1 MTTLQTKM
9 SAAGEYLLTRCDEL
23 ADQVTERQYKMQPEL
38 EDRFGPAGYK
48 KTRQDTL
55 YNIRYLSQSIQIQSP
70 LLFASYITWLKVLL
84 EGYKITSD
92 DLLVNLRC
100 LQQVMAEQLEAQ
112 MMEVINPY
120 IEQALQQIVG
130 PLEPEE
136 SHLSRSGL
144 RQEAENYTN
153 LLLGGDR
160 TGASQLIMDLV
171 KRQVPIMDI
180 YLHIFQQG
188 QYEIGRLWQTNKISV
203 AQEHYFTAATQSIM
217 SQLYPY
223 IFSNTPTGPRMV
235 AACVGEE
242 LHEIG
247 LRMLSDMFEM
257 HGWDTYYTGANVPAK
272 AIIDTLVERQADVLA
287 LSVTMTYHVTLAKEL
302 IATIR
307 EHEACK
313 GVKILVGGLPFNI
326 DRELWRSVG
335 ADGYAPDA
343 KVAIET
349 ANELLVSK

>member
-1 MTTLQTKM
+1 MTTLQMRM

-23 ADQVTERQYKMQPEL
+23 ADLVTAKQYEIQPEL
-38 EDRFGPAGYK
+38 EQRFGPTGYK

-84 EGYKITSD
+84 EGYKITSE
-92 DLLVNLRC
+92 DLRINLRC
-100 LQQVMAEQLEAQ
+100 LQQVIEEQMEAALI
-112 MMEVINPY
+112 EVIQPY
-120 IEQALQQIVG
+120 IDQALGQIVSS
-130 PLEPEE
+130 LEPEE
-136 SHLSRSGL
+136 SHLSRSEL
-144 RQEAENYTN
+144 REEAEQYAQ

-160 TGASQLIMDLV
+160 SGASRLIMELV
-171 KRQVPIMDI
+171 GRQVPIMDI
-180 YLHIFQQG
+180 YLHIFQQT
-188 QYEIGRLWQTNKISV
+188 QYEIGRLWQTNKITV

-272 AIIDTLVERQADVLA
+272 AIIDTLLARRADVLA
-287 LSVTMTYHVTLAKEL
+287 LSVTMTYHVTMAKEL
-302 IATIR
+302 IAAIR
-307 EHEACK
+307 AHESCRR
-313 GVKILVGGLPFNI
+313 VKILIGGLPFNI
-326 DRELWRSVG
+326 DPELWRNVG

-343 KVAIET
+343 KKALEVA
-349 ANELLVSK
+349 NDLLMK

>member
-1 MTTLQTKM
+1 MTTLQMRM
-9 SAAGEYLLTRCDEL
+9 SAAGEYLLTRSDEL
-23 ADQVTERQYKMQPEL
+23 ADQVTARQYQLQPEL
-38 EDRFGPAGYK
+38 EQRFGPAGYK

-92 DLLVNLRC
+92 DLLINLRC
-100 LQQVMAEQLEAQ
+100 LRQVIEEQMELQ
-112 MMEVINPY
+112 MLEVINPY
-120 IEQALQQIVG
+120 IEQALQQIAA

-136 SHLSRSGL
+136 SHLTRSGL
-144 RQEAENYTN
+144 REEAEQYASM
-153 LLLGGDR
+153 LLGGDR
-160 TGASQLIMDLV
+160 SGASLLIMDLV

-180 YLHIFQQG
+180 YLHIFQQA
-188 QYEIGRLWQTNKISV
+188 QYEIGRLWQTNKITV

-257 HGWDTYYTGANVPAK
+257 NGWDTYYTGANVPVPD
-272 AIIDTLVERQADVLA
+272 IIDTLVERKADVLA
-287 LSVTMTYHVTLAKEL
+287 LSVTMTYHVTLVKEL
-302 IATIR
+302 IGNIR
-307 EHEACK
+307 EHVECRQ
-313 GVKILVGGLPFNI
+313 VKILVGGLPFNI
-326 DRELWRSVG
+326 DKKLWKSVG

-343 KVAIET
+343 KEALQT
-349 ANELLVSK
+349 ANDLLLQ